1 MSSPCEGKPEGHVTS
16 SRENNDRE
24 TAGFEPGDPPLLT
37 GAHSR
42 YLMPGRGNTRGGRL
56 EEESARRGVGRRDRK
71 AFRELLKPLISG
83 TRAILVLLYR
93 SQVGQAFLPALQRT
107 GLEACP
113 YLSRTRYTNRRI
125 ALIVSLPS
133 PSL

>member
-24 TAGFEPGDPPLLT
+24 TAGFEPGDPPLLA

-71 AFRELLKPLISG
+71 AFE
-83 TRAILVLLYR
+83 AILRPRVSGNIGLVSVPVGWWR
-93 SQVGQAFLPALQRT
+93 KRFSATPAVFRPFSQMMYNAKEKHP
-107 GLEACP
+107 
-113 YLSRTRYTNRRI
+113 RRG
-125 ALIVSLPS
+125 
-133 PSL
+133 